1 MEYQTF
7 SVSYRKTH
15 LAEFVIP
22 LYRYERN
29 VGIAPWMSG
38 DRFSMWFAGSDIQTY
53 QGNNK
58 SHIFDVEIY

>member
-29 VGIAPWMSG
+29 LGIAPWTSG
-38 DRFSMWFAGSDIQTY
+38 DRFSMWFAGSDSQTY
-53 QGNNK
+53 QGNNR
-58 SHIFDVEIY
+58 SHISDVEI